1 MPPTSLPP
9 FTPSFLPPILLLLL
23 LLLLLRQ
30 AGTCSAASPGL
41 QLPTVPA
48 WGSGSRL
55 GCGVE
60 GGPGALHS
68 LSQPFSALHSPSQP
82 FTAPVSRLAAGEL
95 LPQRQCPP
103 PGQMG
108 HGWDRRCWPLGRPA
122 PAAASPRV
130 KLNGVCHQGVQ
141 KTFYFILFFY
151 FFRIFSPFCVA
162 CELLTPSPRQSQ
174 AQTW

>member
-9 FTPSFLPPILLLLL
+9 FTPSFLPPFLLLLL

-68 LSQPFSALHSPSQP
+68 LSQPFSVLHSPSQP

-108 HGWDRRCWPLGRPA
+108 TWMGQEVLALGAAGARCCF
-122 PAAASPRV
+122 SQ
-130 KLNGVCHQGVQ
+130 C
-141 KTFYFILFFY
+141 KTQWGLPSGSAENLLFYYY
-151 FFRIFSPFCVA
+151 FF
-162 CELLTPSPRQSQ
+162 LLFPRFFPLFRGL
-174 AQTW
+174 